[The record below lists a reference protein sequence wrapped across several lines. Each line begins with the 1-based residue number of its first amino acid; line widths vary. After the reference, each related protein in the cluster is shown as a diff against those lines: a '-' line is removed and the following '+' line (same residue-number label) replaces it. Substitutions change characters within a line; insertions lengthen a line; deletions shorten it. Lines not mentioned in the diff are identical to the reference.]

1 MKTDTSTNLMLV
13 VFCLA
18 LIAFVI
24 FSNKVSESIKTKQA
38 MIEKEATESK

>member
-18 LIAFVI
+18 LIGFVI
-24 FSNKVSESIKTKQA
+24 FSSKVSESIKTKQA
-38 MIEKEATESK
+38 MIENAATNVH